1 MRFLGMDYGK
11 KRIGLALS
19 DEAGRLAFPK
29 EILKN
34 DKNFLGSLKEVLQ
47 KENVSEIV
55 VGESLNFK
63 QEPNAV
69 FADIVNLVSELK
81 KRFSLPVHL
90 EKEFWTTVEARRY
103 DDSPADA
110 RAAALILQRYLDR
123 RSRPKSEGYRKNQS

>member
-110 RAAALILQRYLDR
+110 RAAALILQ
-123 RSRPKSEGYRKNQS
+123 